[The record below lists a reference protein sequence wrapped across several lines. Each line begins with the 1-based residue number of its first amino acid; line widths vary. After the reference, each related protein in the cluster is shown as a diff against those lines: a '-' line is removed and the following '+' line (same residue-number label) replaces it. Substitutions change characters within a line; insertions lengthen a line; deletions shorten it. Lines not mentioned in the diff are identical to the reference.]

1 MSRTITRRK
10 VLQTGSAVLAASAL
24 SGKFANHLQAEILPA
39 QPGIQLYTVGK
50 ELRNDVPG
58 TLKELRSIGYIEV
71 ETAGLDGLTA
81 KPFRAALDVAGLK
94 CNSSHF
100 FNYSNPDPGPFFED
114 AHTLGV
120 HFVVT
125 SVINALIKAPAGQLP
140 TLDNYKAMADFL
152 NKLGAKAKDA
162 GLQLAYHNH
171 SDEFKDLGGGKMGYD
186 LLLEQT
192 DPGLLKF
199 ELDCGWI
206 VAGGQNPIDYFKR
219 YPNRYKMIHVKD
231 FILSPGHE
239 PQGVVLGKGA
249 IDYRPIFV
257 AAKAAGV
264 EQYYI
269 EQEPPFIGTTAL
281 EAAKLDYEYV
291 RALNG

>member
-1 MSRTITRRK
+1 MNRTITRRK
-10 VLQTGSAVLAASAL
+10 VLQTGSTVVAASAVF
-24 SGKFANHLQAEILPA
+24 GKFANHLEAEILPS

-50 ELRNDVPG
+50 ELRNDAPG
-58 TLKELRSIGYIEV
+58 TMKELRSIGYIQV
-71 ETAGLDGLTA
+71 ETAGMAGLTA
-81 KPFRAALDVAGLK
+81 KPFRAALDAAGLK

-100 FNYSNPDPGPFFED
+100 FNYNNPDPGPFLED
-114 AHTLGV
+114 ANTLGC
-120 HFVVT
+120 HYVVM
-125 SVINALIKAPAGQLP
+125 SVVNSYIKAPAGQLP
-140 TLDNYKAMADFL
+140 TPDNYKAMADYF
-152 NKLGAKAKDA
+152 NQLGTKAKAA

-171 SDEFKDLGGGKMGYD
+171 SEEFKDLGGGKMGYD
-186 LLLEQT
+186 VLLEQT

-206 VAGGQNPIDYFKR
+206 VAGGQKPVDYFHR

-239 PQGVVLGKGA
+239 PQGVVMGKGV
-249 IDYRPIFV
+249 IDYKPIFA

-281 EAAKLDYEYV
+281 EASKLDYEYV

>member
-1 MSRTITRRK
+1 MNRTIMRRK

-24 SGKFANHLQAEILPA
+24 SGRFANYLHAEILPA

-50 ELRNDVPG
+50 ELRNDLPG
-58 TLKELRSIGYIEV
+58 TLKDLRSIGCIEV

-81 KPFRAALDVAGLK
+81 KPFRAALDLAGLQ

-100 FNYSNPDPGPFFED
+100 FNYSNPEPGTHFSKTQN
-114 AHTLGV
+114 TLGA
-120 HFVVT
+120 HFVVV
-125 SVINALIKAPAGQLP
+125 SLINAWIKAPAGQLP
-140 TLDNYKAMADFL
+140 TLDNYKTMADFL
-152 NKLGAKAKDA
+152 NKLGTKAKAA

-186 LLLEQT
+186 VLLEQT

-206 VAGGQNPIDYFKR
+206 VAGGQNPVAYFKR

-231 FILSPGHE
+231 FILSPGRS
-239 PQGVVLGKGA
+239 VGKGSNRLQT
-249 IDYRPIFV
+249 DLCS
-257 AAKAAGV
+257 G
-264 EQYYI
+264 
-269 EQEPPFIGTTAL
+269 
-281 EAAKLDYEYV
+281 
-291 RALNG
+291 